1 MLTKAML
8 SGLTADQMA
17 LHPAGWYEAQNIV
30 QILERQVVAVD
41 TQNKQLEPELP
52 QAARPRVM
60 TPASSNARN
69 FFIFIPPKK

>member
-41 TQNKQLEPELP
+41 
-52 QAARPRVM
+52 ARPSRWSW
-60 TPASSNARN
+60 TAASSC
-69 FFIFIPPKK
+69 PTPS